1 MGRNRWTSARRTGIA
16 CVAAAALALALGAC
30 GDDDDGGGG
39 GGSGGGGGTPGG
51 AAAQDLALFEGMDD
65 VASGG
70 EVDTSKFKSD
80 KDKFTIGFS
89 DVSLV
94 NSWRV
99 QARKSA
105 EIKAEEWGVDLK
117 VTDAGGDA
125 KKQISDIE
133 DLLTQ
138 GVDALVVSPAAPK
151 PLAPIIE
158 RAAGT
163 GIPVILWSG
172 RADTDQYTSEIVADD
187 RYFGEVGG
195 EYLCDVLG
203 GKGNVIAL
211 RGIAG
216 ISVETDRYE
225 GAKSKMDACGLK
237 IVGEEYGDWA
247 FAKGKKA
254 AENLLAAH
262 SDIQG
267 VWSSGAD
274 MTRGAIQAFQEA
286 NRDLVPMTGEP
297 LNGFLKLWKKDKL
310 KSVAPPYEPWQG
322 AEAVK
327 LAILA
332 LQGKPI
338 SKDYVL
344 KSPPVTDETLDD
356 NIRPN
361 DSDDFWIDQGYLND
375 DEIAQLFAD

>member
-1 MGRNRWTSARRTGIA
+1 MNSIGLTARRRAGIA
-16 CVAAAALALALGAC
+16 AAVVALALAGC
-30 GDDDDGGGG
+30 GSDDDGGGG
-39 GGSGGGGGTPGG
+39 GGGGGGG
-51 AAAQDLALFEGMDD
+51 AAAGGGEAAQGLTLYKGMDK

-80 KDKFTIGFS
+80 KAKFTIGFS

-99 QARKSA
+99 QARKTA
-105 EIKAEEWGVDLK
+105 EIKAKQWGVDLK

-172 RADTDQYTSEIVADD
+172 RVDSDQYTSEVVADD

-195 EYLCDVLG
+195 DYLCKALG

-254 AENLLAAH
+254 TENLLAAH

-274 MTRGAIQAFQEA
+274 MTRGALEAFEEA
-286 NRDLVPMTGEP
+286 NRDIVPMTGEP
-297 LNGFLKLWKKDKL
+297 LNGFLKIWKKDDL

-327 LAILA
+327 LAIMA

-344 KSPPVTDETLDD
+344 KSEPVTDETLDD
-356 NIRPN
+356 NIRPD

-375 DEIAQLFAD
+375 QEISQLFAK

>member
-1 MGRNRWTSARRTGIA
+1 MTPAPGT
-16 CVAAAALALALGAC
+16 AA
-30 GDDDDGGGG
+30 
-39 GGSGGGGGTPGG
+39 
-51 AAAQDLALFEGMDD
+51 
-65 VASGG
+65 
-70 EVDTSKFKSD
+70 VDTSKFKSD
-80 KDKFTIGFS
+80 KGKFTIGFS

-99 QARKSA
+99 QARKTA
-105 EIKAEEWGVDLK
+105 EIKAKEWGVDLQ
-117 VTDAGGDA
+117 VTDANGDA

-138 GVDALVVSPAAPK
+138 GVDALVVSPVAPK
-151 PLAPIIE
+151 PIAPIVE
-158 RAAGT
+158 RAAAS
-163 GIPVILWSG
+163 GIPVIIWSG
-172 RADTDQYTSEIVADD
+172 KVDSDQYTSQVVADD

-195 EYLCDVLG
+195 EALCKQLG

-216 ISVETDRYE
+216 ITVETDRYE
-225 GAKSKMDACGLK
+225 GAKSKLDACGIK
-237 IVGEEYGDWA
+237 IVGEEYGQWA
-247 FAKGKKA
+247 FAQGKKA

-262 SDIQG
+262 SSIDG

-286 NRDLVPMTGEP
+286 KRPLVPMTGEP

-327 LAILA
+327 LAVLA
-332 LQGKPI
+332 LEGKEI
-338 SKDYVL
+338 KKDYLL
-344 KSPPVTDETLDD
+344 KSDPVTDETLDQA
-356 NIRPN
+356 IKPGL
-361 DSDDFWIDQGYLND
+361 SDDFWIDQGYLTPA
-375 DEIAQLFAD
+375 ETKQIFPAK

>member
-1 MGRNRWTSARRTGIA
+1 MGSIGMTARVRAAI
-16 CVAAAALALALGAC
+16 AAAVLVVALGGC
-30 GDDDDGGGG
+30 GGDESSSSGGGG
-39 GGSGGGGGTPGG
+39 GGGGGEAAGGG
-51 AAAQDLALFEGMDD
+51 AAAQDLKLYKGMDEA
-65 VASGG
+65 ASGG
-70 EVDTSKFKSD
+70 DVDTAKFKSD
-80 KDKFTIGFS
+80 KGKFTIGFS

-99 QARKSA
+99 QARKTA
-105 EIKAEEWGVDLK
+105 EIKAKEWGVDLK

-158 RAAGT
+158 RAAAT
-163 GIPVILWSG
+163 DIPVILWSG
-172 RADTDQYTSEIVADD
+172 RVDSDQYTSEVVADD
-187 RYFGEVGG
+187 TYFGEVGG
-195 EYLCDVLG
+195 EYLCKALG

-216 ISVETDRYE
+216 ISVETDRYD

-274 MTRGAIQAFQEA
+274 MTRGALEAFDEA
-286 NRDLVPMTGEP
+286 GRDVVPMTGEP
-297 LNGFLKLWKKDKL
+297 LNGFLKLWKKDNL

-327 LAILA
+327 LAIMS

-344 KSPPVTDETLDD
+344 KSEPVTDETLDD
-356 NIRPN
+356 NIRPD

-375 DEIAQLFAD
+375 QEISQLFAK